1 MKNHISKIMVLSLS
15 AAALLLM
22 PVLTRA
28 QDANDKNT
36 PSTSDQT
43 TNPKPA
49 KHGIIP
55 FHGKIDT
62 VDTSAMTLKVGARTF
77 EITADTKIF
86 NNGEPA
92 TLSDGKAGEP
102 VRGTY
107 KKTEAGKLEAVTV
120 HFGAKTGE
128 TPKPENSNPN

>member
-1 MKNHISKIMVLSLS
+1 MKNHISEIMVLSLFTT
-15 AAALLLM
+15 ALLAM
-22 PVLTRA
+22 PVFTRA
-28 QDANDKNT
+28 QDANNKNT
-36 PSTSDQT
+36 PSSSDQT

-55 FHGKIDT
+55 FHGKIDA
-62 VDTSAMTLKVGARTF
+62 VDTTAMTLKVGARTF
-77 EITADTKIF
+77 EITADTKVF

-92 TLSDGKAGEP
+92 TLADGKVGEP

-107 KKTEAGKLEAVTV
+107 QKTEAGKLEAVTV

-128 TPKPENSNPN
+128 KPKPASSNEN

>member
-15 AAALLLM
+15 AAALLMM
-22 PVLTRA
+22 PVLIHA
-28 QDANDKNT
+28 QGANNT
-36 PSTSDQT
+36 NAASSSDQT

-55 FHGKIDT
+55 FRGKIDA
-62 VDTSAMTLKVGARTF
+62 VDTGARTLKVGARTF

-92 TLSDGKAGEP
+92 ALSDGQVGEP

-120 HFGAKTGE
+120 HFGTRTGE
-128 TPKPENSNPN
+128 KPKPENSNGN

>member
-1 MKNHISKIMVLSLS
+1 MKNHISKIMVLSLFTS
-15 AAALLLM
+15 ALLLV
-22 PVLTRA
+22 PVLAHA
-28 QDANDKNT
+28 QDANNT
-36 PSTSDQT
+36 NAATSSDQT
-43 TNPKPA
+43 TSPKPA

-55 FHGKIDT
+55 FRGKIDA
-62 VDTSAMTLKVGARTF
+62 VDTSAMTLKVGARIF

-120 HFGAKTGE
+120 HFGAKTGVKP
-128 TPKPENSNPN
+128 TPENSNAN

>member
-1 MKNHISKIMVLSLS
+1 MKNHISKIMVLSLF
-15 AAALLLM
+15 ATALLVM
-22 PVLTRA
+22 PMFAHA
-28 QDANDKNT
+28 QDANNKNA
-36 PSTSDQT
+36 PSASDQT

-55 FHGKIDT
+55 FHGKIDA
-62 VDTSAMTLKVGARTF
+62 VDTTAMTLKVGARTF

-86 NNGEPA
+86 NNDEPA

-107 KKTEAGKLEAVTV
+107 KKTEAGKLEAVTL

-128 TPKPENSNPN
+128 KPKPEN

>member
-1 MKNHISKIMVLSLS
+1 MKNHISKVMVLSLFT
-15 AAALLLM
+15 AGLLGV
-22 PVLTRA
+22 PVFTYA
-28 QDANDKNT
+28 QDANNKNT
-36 PSTSDQT
+36 PASSDQSA
-43 TNPKPA
+43 NPKPA
-49 KHGIIP
+49 KPGGIP
-55 FHGKIDT
+55 FHGKIAA

-92 TLSDGKAGEP
+92 TLSDGKVGEP

-107 KKTEAGKLEAVTV
+107 KKAGAGKLEAVTV

-128 TPKPENSNPN
+128 KPKSEKSNEN

>member
-1 MKNHISKIMVLSLS
+1 MKNHISKVMVLSLFT
-15 AAALLLM
+15 AGLLAV
-22 PVLTRA
+22 PVLARA
-28 QDANDKNT
+28 QDANDKNA
-36 PSTSDQT
+36 PASSDQT

-55 FHGKIDT
+55 FRGKIDA

-92 TLSDGKAGEP
+92 ALSDGKVGEP

-107 KKTEAGKLEAVTV
+107 KKTEAGKLEAVAV

-128 TPKPENSNPN
+128 KPKPEKSNEN

>member
-1 MKNHISKIMVLSLS
+1 MKNHISKIMVLSLFT
-15 AAALLLM
+15 AALLAV
-22 PVLTRA
+22 PVFTHA
-28 QDANDKNT
+28 QDANNKNA
-36 PSTSDQT
+36 PASDQT

-55 FHGKIDT
+55 FRGKIDA
-62 VDTSAMTLKVGARTF
+62 VDTTAMTLKVGARIF
-77 EITADTKIF
+77 EITADTKIL

-92 TLSDGKAGEP
+92 TLSDGKVGEP

-107 KKTEAGKLEAVTV
+107 KKTEEGKLEAVTV

-128 TPKPENSNPN
+128 KSKPESSNEN

>member
-15 AAALLLM
+15 AAALFMM
-22 PVLTRA
+22 PVFTHA
-28 QDANDKNT
+28 QGANNT
-36 PSTSDQT
+36 NAASSSDQT
-43 TNPKPA
+43 TSPKPS

-55 FHGKIDT
+55 FRGKIDA
-62 VDTSAMTLKVGARTF
+62 VDTGAMTLKVGARTF
-77 EITADTKIF
+77 AITADTKIF

-128 TPKPENSNPN
+128 KSKPENSSGN

>member
-1 MKNHISKIMVLSLS
+1 MKNHISKVMVLSLFT
-15 AAALLLM
+15 AGLLAV
-22 PVLTRA
+22 PVLAHA
-28 QDANDKNT
+28 QDAKNKNA
-36 PSTSDQT
+36 PAASDQT

-49 KHGIIP
+49 KHGSIP
-55 FHGKIDT
+55 FHGKINA

-92 TLSDGKAGEP
+92 TLSDGKVGEP

-107 KKTEAGKLEAVTV
+107 KKTEAGKLEALTV
-120 HFGAKTGE
+120 HFGAKTGGK
-128 TPKPENSNPN
+128 PKPENSNEN

>member
-1 MKNHISKIMVLSLS
+1 MKNHISKIMVLSLFT
-15 AAALLLM
+15 AGLLAV
-22 PVLTRA
+22 PVLAQA
-28 QDANDKNT
+28 QDATTKNA
-36 PSTSDQT
+36 PSASDQT

-49 KHGIIP
+49 KQGIIP
-55 FHGKIDT
+55 FRGKIDA

-77 EITADTKIF
+77 EITADTKIL

-92 TLSDGKAGEP
+92 TLSDGKVGEP
-102 VRGTY
+102 VRGSY

-128 TPKPENSNPN
+128 KPKPENSK